1 MRVHD
6 VRWTENGRH
15 GTARDGR
22 ATEVSTSP
30 PGERQALALRGD
42 RDNRN
47 LIRARRGADPT
58 TATSHSGRYPS
69 GEGVDD
75 VTRNSARRLADI
87 LCHTLSREE
96 MTS

>member
-42 RDNRN
+42 RDNWN
-47 LIRARRGADPT
+47 P
-58 TATSHSGRYPS
+58 HPS
-69 GEGVDD
+69 
-75 VTRNSARRLADI
+75 
-87 LCHTLSREE
+87 
-96 MTS
+96 